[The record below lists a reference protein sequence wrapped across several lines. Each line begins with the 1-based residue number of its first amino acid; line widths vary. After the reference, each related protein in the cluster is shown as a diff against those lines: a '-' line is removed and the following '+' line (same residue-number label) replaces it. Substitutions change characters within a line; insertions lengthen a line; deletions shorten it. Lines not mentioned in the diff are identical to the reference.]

1 MSSLK
6 NRLAEK
12 VEIIDSHTEI
22 DNIIENPQTITRS
35 YENLILLRPQEN
47 NQNISLI
54 PDFVVS
60 INEAKSRIA
69 MLQEFVKEM
78 MVPGVDYGLIPNS
91 QKPSL
96 FKSGAEKLTDVF
108 CLSKQFEVINRIEDW
123 EKILF
128 HYEIK
133 AILIN
138 KRTGLLEAEG
148 LGCCNNRERKYKSQ
162 DGFSIINTILKMA
175 KKRALVDA
183 VLSATRSS
191 GIFTQDIEDSYTNNI
206 EQSLSNISKVSTPTA
221 NKSNVNSNA
230 KIIDKGNPSPIP
242 LISKTQQKELMSII
256 NQKQLSIEVIR
267 YIMTERYK
275 VTESK
280 NLNSEQANDFILFL
294 KSNNSKS

>member
-1 MSSLK
+1 MTSLK

-12 VEIIDSHTEI
+12 VEIIESQP
-22 DNIIENPQTITRS
+22 IENNKIMDSPQTNTRAS
-35 YENLILLRPQEN
+35 ENLILLRPQEN

-54 PDFVVS
+54 PDFAVS

-69 MLQEFVKEM
+69 MLQEFIKEM

-108 CLSKQFEVINRIEDW
+108 CLSKQFEVVNRIEDW
-123 EKILF
+123 EKVLF

-133 AILIN
+133 ATLIN
-138 KRTGLLEAEG
+138 KRTGLIEAEG

-191 GIFTQDIEDSYTNNI
+191 GIFTQDIEDSYASNNEQPISNVSKLSTSSSSINNI
-206 EQSLSNISKVSTPTA
+206 
-221 NKSNVNSNA
+221 NSNN
-230 KIIDKGNPSPIP
+230 KIIDKCNTSPIT
-242 LISKTQQKELMSII
+242 LISKSQQKELMSII
-256 NQKQLSIEVIR
+256 NQKHFSIEDIR
-267 YIMTERYK
+267 SVMNERYK
-275 VTESK
+275 ITESK
-280 NLNSEQANDFILFL
+280 NLSSEQAEDFVTFL
-294 KSNNSKS
+294 KSYNPI